1 MTLHK
6 IHIFRSFIATLKR
19 AQGGDLRIPVLMAC
33 FALLPLLSRA
43 QKQAVVTGVVKD
55 SLGQPVADVLIGI
68 VGSKQTA
75 TYSDS
80 LGRFRYM
87 VQPGKSVDIYFFHPG
102 FISQKRT
109 VLLKEGEE
117 LQLTISLRGSA
128 GSTLGQVEI
137 SEQGH
142 NLQEMSTLD
151 PKVVKDIPMP
161 SGDFNA
167 ILATQPGVV
176 TRSEL
181 SSDYSVRGGSY
192 DENLVYVNG
201 IEIYRPQLI
210 NQGEEEGLSFINPDM
225 VQSVEFSAG
234 GFEAKYGDKMSSVL
248 DVTYKKPTAFAA
260 SASGSLLGG
269 DMHIEGT
276 DASHRFTYIAGIRY
290 KTNQYLL
297 NSLDVQGSYKPRFA
311 DAQVFMTYAISD
323 RWELDVLGNYALD
336 EFNFVPQSEN
346 TSFGTISQAYNFQVN
361 FQGQELDKFQTV
373 TGATSLNYNANDKFK
388 MQFIVSAYNDN
399 ESQNY
404 DILGDYLISDLQN
417 NGQVGYAIGQGLYL
431 NHARNDIAGMV
442 YSFQY
447 NSSYSFSRNE
457 KLIWGAEYQ
466 RQEFTSTAS
475 QWNLVDS
482 AGYSLPYSNSV
493 LNLQNV
499 VRANDTLNVN
509 RAESYV
515 ENIFRWQTAD
525 TGLFTLTTGVR
536 ENYSDINDELV
547 ISPRATLAYKPKW
560 KKDIL
565 FRFSS
570 GYYFQPPFYRELIML
585 DGTLNTAVRDQEAIH
600 FVAGTDWN
608 FKAWNRPFKFVVEGY
623 YKDLVNVIPYNI
635 SDVYINYYPDLT
647 AHGYV
652 EGIDMK
658 INGDFV
664 KGLNSWFSLS
674 VLNAQ
679 YKINNAS
686 YYLYYNSYGQQ
697 ITPGVTANTAVA
709 DSAKH
714 TAGYIPMPTDQE
726 VTASLFFEDYL
737 PRFPDFKAHLNLI
750 FGTGIPFG
758 PPGKPPYADT
768 LRTPFYQRVDL
779 GFSYLLLGRKGQVKK
794 GFTRYLKTVW
804 VGLEV
809 FNLLQANNVISYN
822 WISDVSGRQYAIPN
836 YLTAREV
843 NVTLSVAL

>member
-1 MTLHK
+1 MTARKNHILYLCKGMALH
-6 IHIFRSFIATLKR
+6 IPGRITAYVALMYFVFGTTWLH
-19 AQGGDLRIPVLMAC
+19 AQNKAIV
-33 FALLPLLSRA
+33 S
-43 QKQAVVTGVVKD
+43 GVVKD
-55 SLGQPVADVLIGI
+55 SLGQPVADVLIGRE
-68 VGSKQTA
+68 GNRQAA

-80 LGRFRYM
+80 LGRFSCP
-87 VQPGKSVDIYFFHPG
+87 VEAGKNTDIYFYHPG
-102 FISQKRT
+102 FISQKRN
-109 VLLKEGEE
+109 VLLKPGEE
-117 LQLTISLRGSA
+117 LKLLITMRGSA
-128 GSTLGQVEI
+128 SSNLGQVVI
-137 SEQGH
+137 KEQGH
-142 NLQEMSTLD
+142 NLQEVNTLD

-225 VQSVEFSAG
+225 VQSVDFSAG

-248 DVTYKKPTAFAA
+248 DVTYKKPTSFAA

-269 DMHIEGT
+269 DMHVEGT

-311 DAQVFMTYAISD
+311 DAQVYMTYALSD
-323 RWELDVLGNYALD
+323 KWELDVLGNYALD

-346 TSFGTISQAYNFQVN
+346 TSFGTISQAYNFNVQ
-361 FQGQELDKFQTV
+361 FLGQELDRFQTI
-373 TGATSLNYNANDKFK
+373 TGATSLNYNAGGKLK
-388 MQFIVSAYNDN
+388 MQFTVSAYNDN
-399 ESQNY
+399 ETQNF
-404 DILGDYLISDLQN
+404 DILGDYLISALQN

-431 NHARNDIAGMV
+431 NHARNDIGGMV

-447 NSSYSFSRNE
+447 NSSYTFSRSDN
-457 KLIWGAEYQ
+457 LLWGAEYQ
-466 RQEFTSTAS
+466 RQDFASTTS

-482 AGYSLPYSNSV
+482 AGYSLPYSNSI

-499 VRANDTLNVN
+499 VKANAMLDVN
-509 RAESYV
+509 RLEGFA
-515 ENIFRWQTAD
+515 ENIYHWQTAD
-525 TGLFTLTTGVR
+525 TGLFTLTAGVR
-536 ENYSDINDELV
+536 GNYSDLNHEPV
-547 ISPRATLAYKPKW
+547 VSPRATLAYKPNW

-565 FRFSS
+565 FRLSS
-570 GYYFQPPFYRELIML
+570 GYYFQPPFYRELIQP
-585 DGTLNTAVRDQEAIH
+585 DGYLNTSVKDQESIH
-600 FVAGTDWN
+600 FVGGADWN
-608 FKAWNRPFKFVVEGY
+608 FKAWNRPFKFVVEAY

-647 AHGYV
+647 AHGYA
-652 EGIDMK
+652 EGVDMK

-664 KGLNSWFSLS
+664 KGMNSWFSLS
-674 VLNAQ
+674 VLNAK
-679 YKINNAS
+679 YKINNAN

-697 ITPGVTANTAVA
+697 ILPGVTANTTVA
-709 DSAKH
+709 DSSRH

-737 PRFPDFKAHLNLI
+737 PRFPDFKVHLNLI
-750 FGTGIPFG
+750 FGAGIPFG
-758 PPGKPPYADT
+758 PPAKPPYADT